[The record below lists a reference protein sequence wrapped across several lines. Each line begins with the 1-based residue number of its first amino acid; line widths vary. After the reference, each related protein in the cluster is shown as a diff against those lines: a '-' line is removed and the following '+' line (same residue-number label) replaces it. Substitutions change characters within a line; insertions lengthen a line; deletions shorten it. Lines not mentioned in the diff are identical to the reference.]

1 MKVKSVLGAMVA
13 VGVMALMAVGV
24 QAATYSAG
32 EGTAESG
39 VASVP
44 VVVTPD
50 EGETDLQVSG
60 YVVKFT
66 YDKTKATP
74 VLLDT
79 KDATGGN
86 LYATADSGFDGTDSV
101 LVADIVESESSGNS
115 QTLAVAWASAKP
127 VDVSAAAEMAT
138 VKFDV
143 ADGVTEDIPI
153 EVTVVAVT
161 NDGLTNADNPTG
173 ANGKITVS
181 GGTVFLRGD
190 ANGDGVVDAKDA
202 TLIEQSLV
210 HLDVILEEN
219 KLKADANADGIIDA
233 KDATLI
239 AQSLVKLDVIPE

>member
-101 LVADIVESESSGNS
+101 LVADIVESESSGDS

-138 VKFDV
+138 VKFNV

-161 NDGLTNADNPTG
+161 NDGLTNVDNPTG

-190 ANGDGVVDAKDA
+190 ANGDGVVDIRDA
-202 TLIEQSLV
+202 ARISQYLVGLATIEEKYMPQ
-210 HLDVILEEN
+210 
-219 KLKADANADGIIDA
+219 ADANADGAVDIRDA
-233 KDATLI
+233 ARISQYLAGLAT
-239 AQSLVKLDVIPE
+239 IPE